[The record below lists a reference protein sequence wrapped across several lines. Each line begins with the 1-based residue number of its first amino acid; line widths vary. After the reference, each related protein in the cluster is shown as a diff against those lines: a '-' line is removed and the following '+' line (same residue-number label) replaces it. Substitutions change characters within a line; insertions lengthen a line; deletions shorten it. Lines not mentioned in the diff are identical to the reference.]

1 MKGEYFNV
9 ANSGHGSGNHVV
21 SFILRQ
27 SLFLDIKLI
36 SFPRNYKG
44 AFFSPV
50 FKIKFHQHILSNY
63 MPELWHFK
71 YD

>member
-1 MKGEYFNV
+1 MWQTVGMGV
-9 ANSGHGSGNHVV
+9 QRNHVV

-36 SFPRNYKG
+36 SFPVEITKVS
-44 AFFSPV
+44 FFSPV

-71 YD
+71 Y